1 MSAARRRSGL
11 MSGARLAAYSDGVIA
26 IIVTI
31 MVLDLHA
38 PERGDAAALW
48 AKWPTFAAYA
58 LSFVLVSIYWVN
70 HHHLLLTNP
79 RMDRA
84 AMWLNIQWLFWL
96 SMFPFATAYLSRTEA
111 ARLALTTYAVL
122 GVLTALAYRL
132 LGTRLSRLNAGVG
145 IVDEVAPD
153 RRRKNT
159 VALAANALAIP
170 AAFLARPVA
179 VLLLVVPAVL
189 YFAPDARVGSGDE

>member
-1 MSAARRRSGL
+1 MNAAPRRRGL

-38 PERGDAAALW
+38 PDCGDAAALW
-48 AKWPTFAAYA
+48 ATWPTFAAYA

-79 RMDRA
+79 RMDRT
-84 AMWLNIQWLFWL
+84 AMWLNVQWLFWL
-96 SMFPFATAYLSRTEA
+96 SMFPFATAYLSRTGA
-111 ARLALTTYAVL
+111 APLALTCYATL
-122 GVLTALAYRL
+122 GVVTALAYRL
-132 LGTRLSRLNAGVG
+132 LGTRLSRLNAGDRL
-145 IVDEVAPD
+145 VDEVAPD

-159 VALAANALAIP
+159 LALFANLLAIPTAFSFRPLAVLLLAIP
-170 AAFLARPVA
+170 AG
-179 VLLLVVPAVL
+179 L
-189 YFAPDARVGSGDE
+189 YFLPDPRVGLEAE